1 VDAIVGSASGLPDA
15 CDRAPC
21 PERRVRRSAVVI
33 SQEGRDLTSMMSNV
47 FTPKGFLTYG
57 GAILLLLGIVGFLG
71 VFSQSAF
78 PSFWLDN
85 GENVAHTGLGIIA
98 LAIVFVPGLNSM
110 FEPYY
115 RWIVILLGIV
125 ALFFAVYG
133 FVVAGDSSGANTFGL
148 ANLESPADD
157 ILHLV
162 VGAWAL
168 YAAWRPAPMMAR

>member
-1 VDAIVGSASGLPDA
+1 MMASL
-15 CDRAPC
+15 
-21 PERRVRRSAVVI
+21 
-33 SQEGRDLTSMMSNV
+33 

-57 GAILLLLGIVGFLG
+57 GVVLLLLGVIGLFALND
-71 VFSQSAF
+71 ATAT
-78 PSFWLDN
+78 PAFWLDN
-85 GENVAHTGLGIIA
+85 GENYAHIGLGVIA

-110 FEPYY
+110 FAPYY

-133 FVVAGDSSGANTFGL
+133 VIVAGNSVPNTFGL
-148 ANLESPADD
+148 ANLENPSDN

-168 YAAWRPAPMMAR
+168 YAAWKPGAAMAAR

>member
-1 VDAIVGSASGLPDA
+1 MAMG
-15 CDRAPC
+15 
-21 PERRVRRSAVVI
+21 
-33 SQEGRDLTSMMSNV
+33 NV

-57 GAILLLLGIVGFLG
+57 GAILLLLGIVGYLG
-71 VFSQSAF
+71 IFSQSSFPAF
-78 PSFWLDN
+78 YLDS
-85 GENVAHTGLGIIA
+85 GENIAHTFLGIVA
-98 LAIVFVPGLNSM
+98 LAIVFVPGLNALVA
-110 FEPYY
+110 PYY

-133 FVVAGDSSGANTFGL
+133 FYVGGNAAPNTFGV

-168 YAAWRPAPMMAR
+168 WAAWRPSTAASMA

>member
-1 VDAIVGSASGLPDA
+1 MMAS
-15 CDRAPC
+15 
-21 PERRVRRSAVVI
+21 
-33 SQEGRDLTSMMSNV
+33 V

-57 GAILLLLGIVGFLG
+57 GAVLLLLGIVGFLG
-71 VFSQSAF
+71 IFSESAY
-78 PSFWLDN
+78 PAFWLDSS
-85 GENVAHTGLGIIA
+85 ENVAHTGLGIIA
-98 LAIVFVPGLNSM
+98 LAIVFVPGLNTM

-133 FVVAGDSSGANTFGL
+133 FVVAGTASPNTFGL

-168 YAAWRPAPMMAR
+168 YAAWRPSAGMSMSR